1 MKKESEKIISS
12 YLKSRKKG
20 ILILLIS
27 FGIFAAVFSLYD
39 LPLESVG
46 YASIL
51 TTLFILS
58 MTAFDFSA
66 FVRRHHVLQKLQKSI
81 TISDLMLP
89 KAKNLIEEDYQQLIK
104 TLDKARSEVINE
116 KDRAYHDMMDY
127 YTLWAHQIKTP
138 ISAMRLVMQS
148 NQSDESNE
156 LQEQLFRVE
165 QYVEMVLQYLRTESM
180 NADLLLKRVQLD
192 ELIKQAVRNYAKT
205 FIRKK
210 IKLNY
215 NDVNLEVLTDEK
227 WLTFVLKQI
236 LSNALKYTSSG
247 EISIYLDADRP
258 DTLVIEDT
266 GIGIEQEDL
275 PRIFEK
281 GFTGY
286 NGRLDKKSTG
296 IGLYLCKR
304 VLDRLSHSIHVSS
317 VVGKGTRV
325 MIGFSTVNIAD
336 E

>member
-1 MKKESEKIISS
+1 MKEAKNVLFS
-12 YLKSRKKG
+12 YIKSRIKG
-20 ILILLIS
+20 ILIIFIS

-51 TTLFILS
+51 TILFILT
-58 MTAFDFSA
+58 MAAFDFFA
-66 FVRRHHVLQKLQKSI
+66 FVRRHHVLEKLQKSI

-89 KAKNLIEEDYQQLIK
+89 KAKNLIEEDYQLLIQA
-104 TLDKARSEVINE
+104 LDRARLEVINE

-138 ISAMRLVMQS
+138 ISAMRLVLQS
-148 NQSDESNE
+148 SQSDENSE

-165 QYVEMVLQYLRTESM
+165 QYVDMVLQYLRTESM

-192 ELIKQAVRNYAKT
+192 DIIKHSVKHYAKT

-210 IKLNY
+210 IRLNY
-215 NDVNLEVLTDEK
+215 TAVNHEVLTDEK
-227 WLTFVLKQI
+227 WLSFVLKQV
-236 LSNALKYTSSG
+236 LSNALKYTNSG
-247 EISIYLDADRP
+247 EISIYMDADLP
-258 DTLVIEDT
+258 ETLVIEDT
-266 GIGIEQEDL
+266 GVGIEQEDL
-275 PRIFEK
+275 PRIFER

-286 NGRLDKKSTG
+286 NGRMDKKSTG

-304 VLDRLSHSIHVSS
+304 VLDRLSHTIHISS
-317 VVGKGTRV
+317 EVGKGTRV
-325 MIGFSTVNIAD
+325 MISFSTAEIAD

>member
-1 MKKESEKIISS
+1 MKEAKNVLFS
-12 YLKSRKKG
+12 YIKSRIKG
-20 ILILLIS
+20 ILIIFIS

-39 LPLESVG
+39 LPMESVG

-51 TTLFILS
+51 TILFILT
-58 MTAFDFSA
+58 MAAFDFFA
-66 FVRRHHVLQKLQKSI
+66 FVRRHHVLEKFQKSI

-89 KAKNLIEEDYQQLIK
+89 KAKNLIEEDYQLLIQA
-104 TLDKARSEVINE
+104 LDRARLEVINE

-138 ISAMRLVMQS
+138 ISAMRLVLQS
-148 NQSDESNE
+148 SQSDENSE

-165 QYVEMVLQYLRTESM
+165 QYVDMVLQYLRTESM

-192 ELIKQAVRNYAKT
+192 DIIKHSVKHYAKT

-210 IKLNY
+210 IRLNY
-215 NDVNLEVLTDEK
+215 TAVNHEVLTDEK
-227 WLTFVLKQI
+227 WLSFVLKQV
-236 LSNALKYTSSG
+236 LSNALKYTNSG
-247 EISIYLDADRP
+247 EISIYMDADLP
-258 DTLVIEDT
+258 ETLVIEDT
-266 GIGIEQEDL
+266 GVGIEQEDL
-275 PRIFEK
+275 PRIFER

-286 NGRLDKKSTG
+286 NGRMDKKSTG

-304 VLDRLSHSIHVSS
+304 VLDRLSHTIHISS
-317 VVGKGTRV
+317 EVGKGTRV
-325 MIGFSTVNIAD
+325 MISFSTAEIAD